1 MPTMTVT
8 ITNVPTFAVVNT
20 GYKFTGVMNL
30 PEVVKGPIKIN
41 SMSLYYGRG
50 RTYRVGPYLKVK
62 CGDTEFRTDYF
73 TISETGTSSAKER
86 TLNIIG
92 AITVGDDH
100 LLKVNGRT
108 ITFTASHDTSD
119 GKLIDRPY
127 AGNMT
132 LTVNYTLLFE
142 PSKITAPES
151 VTMGD
156 TLTVTVPDNGLNEGF
171 EHTATLVLGSQS
183 VSGVVTGPGEIALT
197 VPRTTA
203 WLSEVPDTVTGEA
216 TLTLTTAGADQTGET
231 TQTVN
236 LLIPDDVLPTLTG
249 ISVVRIDGRVP
260 SEWGLYLKGE
270 SAATLTIEGAK
281 AGEGSEIAGYRIEG
295 AGFAGDADVL
305 TTGKLPTAGAVPFR
319 ATVTDRR
326 GRSGAMTV
334 ELNVVDY
341 SVPSLSSLTVERCD
355 QYGTPTD
362 DGVYLMGTAEYQV
375 TPVETNKAVFK
386 VYANDVLAT
395 PISENA
401 IGKYTFMLDGQ
412 YDTSRGYDIKVV
424 VFDAVTVGSNA
435 PASLTDRVPTAT
447 VGYDLMWDE
456 TVGDY
461 GVSFGRYTQNT
472 KRLSIPED
480 WRFIRGEVDIEQK
493 ADEAKQAASEASE
506 AVGGK
511 LGKTDTAADSLK
523 LGGVAASEY
532 ALKSEL
538 GASGVVLET
547 LWTNKSP
554 ASTFAAQTI
563 ALDLTDC
570 AAVLITARR
579 STSLASEASFLYPAD
594 GVQRFLSV
602 PGNTINYRYV
612 TVNSNGVV
620 FGDGRWYSSY
630 QANGSTTDNG
640 NVLPQVIYGLK
651 GVRT

>member
-8 ITNVPTFAVVNT
+8 ITNVPTFAAVNV
-20 GYKFTGVMNL
+20 GYQFTGVVNL

-50 RTYRVGPYLKVK
+50 RTYRVGPYLRVK

-92 AITVGDDH
+92 GITVGEDH
-100 LLKVNGRT
+100 LLKVDGRT
-108 ITFTASHDTSD
+108 ITFTAAHDSST
-119 GKLIDRPY
+119 GLVIDRPY

-156 TLTVTVPDNGLNEGF
+156 TLTVTVPDNGLNAGF
-171 EHTATLVLGSQS
+171 EHTATLALGSQS

-203 WLSEVPDTVTGEA
+203 WLSEVPDKVTGEA

-260 SEWGLYLKGE
+260 AEWGLYLKGE

-281 AGEGSEIAGYRIEG
+281 AGEGSTIASYRIEG
-295 AGFAGDADVL
+295 AGFAGDTDVL

-319 ATVTDRR
+319 ATVTDKR

-334 ELNVVDY
+334 EVNVVDY

-362 DGVYLMGTAEYQV
+362 DGVYLMGSADYQV

-386 VYANDVLAT
+386 VYANDVLVT

-412 YDTSRGYDIKVV
+412 YDTSRGYDIKVA

-493 ADEAKQAASEASE
+493 ADEAKGKADEAYELAEE
-506 AVGGK
+506 AKNSTPTVSMLDAYPVG
-511 LGKTDTAADSLK
+511 SIYMSS
-523 LGGVAASEY
+523 VA
-532 ALKSEL
+532 
-538 GASGVVLET
+538 T
-547 LWTNKSP
+547 SP
-554 ASTFAAQTI
+554 AELFGGTWTQISDKFLMAAGDTYAAGTEGGRESVTLSAAIGAGNDDIKSLAYVRVGATDYQK
-563 ALDLTDC
+563 ANLTSIYRLG
-570 AAVLITARR
+570 VSSS
-579 STSLASEASFLYPAD
+579 STSLKNWNHSTPVTETTGTER
-594 GVQRFLSV
+594 GVNII
-602 PGNTINYRYV
+602 PP
-612 TVNSNGVV
+612 
-620 FGDGRWYSSY
+620 Y
-630 QANGSTTDNG
+630 QA
-640 NVLPQVIYGLK
+640 VYVWQ
-651 GVRT
+651 RTA